1 MTGSPSVPCRWPQ
14 PRVQED
20 PHVDRQEAEP
30 SWPRGGGRAEGGG
43 GAARACT
50 PCDTQPVFQA
60 LCLRHPQAYGPV
72 SLNAPVLSP
81 RATLPGLRLE
91 SWWPASPRLP
101 SWWPLRATPHPVPQ
115 QADTCQLQ
123 INVLRCVPPHTPHW
137 SLRFHLRVPLPPSP
151 FGSLPR
157 RNVSG
162 TTRAPA
168 EGIGGG
174 TQLRAQWVEESTG
187 C

>member
-20 PHVDRQEAEP
+20 PDADPQEAEP

-60 LCLRHPQAYGPV
+60 LRLRHPQAYGPV

-101 SWWPLRATPHPVPQ
+101 SRWPLRATTHPVPQ

-123 INVLRCVPPHTPHW
+123 INVLRCVPTHTPLV
-137 SLRFHLRVPLPPSP
+137 SPISPKGSPPSLTARVSP
-151 FGSLPR
+151 RGMSVEPPGLLPK
-157 RNVSG
+157 G
-162 TTRAPA
+162 LGEAPD
-168 EGIGGG
+168 
-174 TQLRAQWVEESTG
+174 
-187 C
+187 